1 MSDHKLLGM
10 TNEPQLLAHGTNPAR
25 QTVLSGPRLDSKI
38 VVIERKNITWSPTK
52 KKQQS
57 DL

>member
-38 VVIERKNITWSPTK
+38 VVIERKYHMVPNK
-52 KKQQS
+52 KETTI
-57 DL
+57 